1 MSDWTLDLGGVRLRG
16 IADEDPF
23 TLPRSFLFPDSTP
36 QMLHEAA
43 ALDAPACDLARDEV
57 QLRIQVFLLEIAG
70 RLVLVD
76 AGIGDGK
83 ERPNRPS
90 WHRRST
96 NFLARLGVPPD
107 DISLVLFTHLHA
119 DHVGWATRRDGERW
133 VPTFPRARH
142 VVAQAEYA
150 HWAAQSYAPVMDSI
164 EPLREA
170 GLLDLVPPGHA
181 PLPGLRFRPLPGHKP
196 AQAGVLV
203 EAARQPVLLA
213 ADVLHHALQLVAP
226 EVVSAFCSSPEQ
238 ARATRHA
245 LLAEAAEAGLA
256 LVTAHARAQPLWRV
270 VRNGAGY
277 ALA

>member
-23 TLPRSFLFPDSTP
+23 TLPRGLLFPDSTSE
-36 QMLHEAA
+36 MLRDAA
-43 ALDAPACDLARDEV
+43 GLDALACDPDRDEV
-57 QLRIQVFLLEIAG
+57 RLRIQVFLLEIGG

-76 AGIGDGK
+76 AGVGDGK
-83 ERPNRPS
+83 ERPNRPT

-96 NFLARLGVPPD
+96 DFLARLKVPPD

-119 DHVGWATRRDGERW
+119 DHVGWATRQDGTGW

-142 VVAQAEYA
+142 VVAEAEYA
-150 HWAAQSYAPVMDSI
+150 HWAAQAYPPVMDSI

-170 GLLDLVPPGHA
+170 GLLDLVPAGHA
-181 PLPGLRFRPLPGHKP
+181 PMPGLRFRPLPGHTP

-203 EAARQPVLLA
+203 EAAREPVLLA
-213 ADVLHHALQLVAP
+213 ADVLHHALQLAAP
-226 EVVSAFCSSPEQ
+226 DIVSAFCASPEQ

-245 LLAEAAEAGLA
+245 LLAEAADSGLA
-256 LVTAHARAQPLWRV
+256 LVTAHARAAPLWRV
-270 VRNGAGY
+270 RRAGAGY
-277 ALA
+277 RLA